1 MEPQQTPLQAEAKQ
15 TWREMLTTS
24 DGDDRLERLLEIVSA
39 ILLGLATVATAWCG
53 YQTSKWNG
61 QQSQYYIEATT
72 LRIQSTEATSNA
84 NRAATIQVG
93 LFQQYAQ
100 AISAQNQALADFLYQ
115 RFPPNLKL
123 ATDAWLATRPLQNQA
138 APSSPFVMPEYVL
151 PDQVEATRLSAQ
163 ADERLQQANA
173 ASGVADQYTLLTV
186 MFASVLFV
194 AGIATRFK
202 WHVVDV
208 SVTVIATVLFLV
220 SLWFVLQLPALT

>member
-1 MEPQQTPLQAEAKQ
+1 MEPQQTPLQAEAEQ

-123 ATDAWLATRPLQNQA
+123 ATDAWLATRPLQNLD
-138 APSSPFVMPEYVL
+138 APSSPFAMPEYVL

-163 ADERLQQANA
+163 ADERLQEANA